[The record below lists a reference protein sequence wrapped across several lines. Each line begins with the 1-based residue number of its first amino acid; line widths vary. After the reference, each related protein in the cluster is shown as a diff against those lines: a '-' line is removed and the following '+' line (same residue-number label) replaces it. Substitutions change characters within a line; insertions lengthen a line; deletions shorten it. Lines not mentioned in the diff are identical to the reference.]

1 MKATFPVAASPDAW
15 AELDRPSVLVASLPG
30 CRSAEPAPGG
40 GLRLVVDVA
49 VASVRGL
56 WAGTLSRT
64 DGDAGADTGGW
75 RVVGAGEPGRVDLVM
90 RVDPDHTT
98 VTVEGTVEGP
108 LAAIGSKLL
117 AAAAHR
123 LVQETLTRAER

>member
-1 MKATFPVAASPDAW
+1 VKATFPVAASPDAW
-15 AELDRPSVLVASLPG
+15 AELDRPSVLAASLPG
-30 CRSAEPAPGG
+30 CRSAEPAHGG

-56 WAGTLSRT
+56 WAGTLTQT
-64 DGDAGADTGGW
+64 DAGGW
-75 RVVGAGEPGRVDLVM
+75 RVVGSGEPGRVDLVL

-123 LVQETLTRAER
+123 LVQETLARAER

>member
-1 MKATFPVAASPDAW
+1 MNLSIPVAATPDAW
-15 AELDRPSVLVASLPG
+15 AELDRPSVLAASLPG
-30 CRSAEPAPGG
+30 CRSAEPADGG
-40 GLRLVVDVA
+40 GFRLVVDVA

-56 WAGTLSRT
+56 WAGTVTET
-64 DGDAGADTGGW
+64 DAGGW
-75 RVVGAGEPGRVDLVM
+75 RVVGSGEPGRVDLIL

-117 AAAAHR
+117 AAAVRR
-123 LVQETLTRAER
+123 LVQETLARAER

>member
-1 MKATFPVAASPDAW
+1 VNLSIPVAASPDAW
-15 AELDRPSVLVASLPG
+15 AELDRPSVLAASLPG
-30 CRSAEPAPGG
+30 CRSAEPADGG

-56 WAGTLSRT
+56 WAGTLT
-64 DGDAGADTGGW
+64 PADGDGGGW
-75 RVVGAGEPGRVDLVM
+75 RVVGSGEPGHVDLAL

-108 LAAIGSKLL
+108 LAAIGSNLL
-117 AAAAHR
+117 AAAVRR
-123 LVQETLTRAER
+123 LVQETLARAER

>member
-1 MKATFPVAASPDAW
+1 MNLSIPVAATPDAW
-15 AELDRPSVLVASLPG
+15 AELDRPSVLAASLPG
-30 CRSAEPAPGG
+30 CRSAEPADGG
-40 GLRLVVDVA
+40 GFRLVVDVA

-56 WAGTLSRT
+56 WAGTVTET
-64 DGDAGADTGGW
+64 DAGGW
-75 RVVGAGEPGRVDLVM
+75 RVVGSGEPG

-117 AAAAHR
+117 AAAVRR
-123 LVQETLTRAER
+123 LVQETLARAER